1 MKMINKKVAS
11 VFLVGILTVGL
22 FAGCDKAADNQTGE
36 EYLSIVGSTSVTPVV
51 TKLADAYMAKND
63 GVKIDVQ
70 GIGSS
75 AGVKAAYDKSADVG
89 MSSRNL
95 KEEEKQ
101 WGLTETIIAYDG
113 IAVSVHPSNATAK
126 LTTDQV
132 KDVFEGTITNWS
144 EIGGKD
150 EEIIVVSRED
160 GSGTRGAFEGLVG
173 LVAKDADGN
182 KYSTLV
188 EDALIADGNGAV
200 KANIASK
207 ENAIGYLSFSYLDE
221 SVKTLSINDVKP
233 LVGNIENGT
242 YEISRPF
249 LLLTNDAIT
258 NLANDFIEYILSDEG
273 QSIVAE
279 KLITV
284 K

>member
-1 MKMINKKVAS
+1 KIINKKFTS
-11 VFLVGILTVGL
+11 MFLVGILAVGL
-22 FAGCDKAADNQTGE
+22 FAGCDKEADNQTE
-36 EYLSIVGSTSVTPVV
+36 EKYLSIVGSTSVTPVV

-75 AGVKAAYDKSADVG
+75 AGVKAAYDKSADIG

-95 KEEEKQ
+95 KEAEKE
-101 WGLTETIIAYDG
+101 WGLTETTIAFDG
-113 IAVSVHPSNATAK
+113 IAVSVHPSNTITK
-126 LTTDQV
+126 LTTEQV
-132 KDVFEGTITNWS
+132 KDIFEGSITNWS

-160 GSGTRGAFEGLVG
+160 GSGTRGAFEGLVA
-173 LVAKDADGN
+173 LVAEDADGN

-188 EDALIADGNGAV
+188 GDALIADGNGAV

-221 SVKTLSINDVKP
+221 SVKTLSINDVEP
-233 LVGNIENGT
+233 LVENIENGT

-258 NLANDFIEYILSDEG
+258 DLANEFIEYILSVEG
-273 QSIVAE
+273 QKIIAE
-279 KLITV
+279 KLIPV